1 MMQIQTPA
9 GGRLTCYPAA
19 EGSRKET
26 VLICPGGGY
35 SFLSPREGKPIA
47 EAFCQAGYHGAVLE
61 YCLEPEV
68 LGTGPLKELA
78 WCLRFLKTSETW
90 QGKNEKIWVAG
101 FSAGGHLAAS
111 LGALWNADCIFSQE
125 EQRRN
130 RPDGLILAYPVI
142 CMDNYGH
149 ARSAARL
156 TGGREEE
163 KELFSLEKRDL
174 SQCPPVF
181 IWNTL
186 EDEKVPAMNSILFAK
201 KLAEDG
207 ASCEYHLYHKGL
219 HGMSLATL
227 QVESEAEN
235 LHPDEHIASWFSLC
249 LQWMSEAGA
258 KRREE

>member
-1 MMQIQTPA
+1 MIQIQTPA
-9 GGRLTCYPAA
+9 GGVLSCYPSLN
-19 EGSRKET
+19 GSGKET

-47 EAFCQAGYHGAVLE
+47 EAFSQAGYHGAVLE
-61 YCLEPEV
+61 YCLKPRV

-78 WCLRFLKTSETW
+78 WCERFLRNSESW
-90 QGKNEKIWVAG
+90 QGKGEKIWVVG

-111 LGALWNADCIFSQE
+111 LGALWNEDQVFSKE
-125 EQRRN
+125 EQALN

-142 CMDNYGH
+142 SMDRYSH
-149 ARSAARL
+149 ARSVARL
-156 TGGREEE
+156 TGGREEL
-163 KELFSLEKRDL
+163 KELFSLDKRDL

-186 EDEKVPAMNSILFAK
+186 EDEKVPAMNSLLFAA
-201 KLAEDG
+201 KLAQDG

-219 HGMSLATL
+219 HGMSLATP
-227 QVESEAEN
+227 QVESEEED

-249 LQWMSEAGA
+249 LQWMSEAG
-258 KRREE
+258 RREG